1 MYEIEIEEI
10 RGRNR
15 HNTDSIWADQRKKSE
30 LPSWVSGASE
40 TGPALGF
47 LKLGLKEVRRSGWPS
62 SCRRYSQGKFDI
74 FWGGMEL
81 SSNKIS
87 V

>member
-1 MYEIEIEEI
+1 MRLRSRISEE
-10 RGRNR
+10 G
-15 HNTDSIWADQRKKSE
+15 TDITLIPSGQTREKSE